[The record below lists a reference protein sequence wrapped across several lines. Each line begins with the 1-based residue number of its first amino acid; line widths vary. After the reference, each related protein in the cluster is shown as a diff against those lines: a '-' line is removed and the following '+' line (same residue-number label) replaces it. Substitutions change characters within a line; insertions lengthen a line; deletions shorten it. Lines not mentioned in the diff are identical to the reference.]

1 MKLWSIS
8 TTVRNPYRLKDFLGT
23 LKELDGCDWNN
34 DTQIKFQTLL
44 IKNRFYTP
52 TNADLSDE
60 QIEILEDPT
69 YDMTY
74 EEAYKIFMDKN
85 YEDPAMRGR
94 TSFKPFEKW
103 GLAFIINHTVHITN
117 TGKKL
122 LNNEITMEDVCF
134 RSFLKWQYPDGSSS
148 DFRDGYDIKPF
159 IATLHLIKEVNKLCE
174 EKGLKPVGINKD
186 EFGIFALSL
195 INYKNIREQAEKLIT
210 YREEQKQAEDPRK
223 YREEYILKNLNEYS
237 NATLKNIKDYQDNAI
252 RYFRLTKYVY
262 IRGGG
267 WYIDLEPRRKVE
279 LDLLLKQDSGASKSF
294 NRDDYVEY
302 MGDYNSYTLPWETET
317 ELQKIFDNIKE
328 EVTSLQKDL
337 GKEEIVLDAKNS
349 IKTNI
354 DILREERKKLQNIKL
369 KKDYF
374 EIEKIKEAMNA
385 LDNIRNQPEKPSVAL
400 EKWTNIA
407 LNILNDAIEIKPN
420 SPVGDDGEILFTA
433 PGSVPDIEFRYSDFS
448 GIAEVTMLTGRDQW
462 YNEGQ
467 PVQRHLRDY
476 EEQND
481 LVNYCLFISPRLH
494 RDTMNTFWT
503 AIKYEFEGEK
513 QRIVPLNIQ
522 QFKDLLSVVIIFRK
536 QGKKFKHEYL
546 RQLYDNILDISNIKT
561 SQDWVDRIPNI
572 ISDWKNEMECVS

>member
-1 MKLWSIS
+1 M
-8 TTVRNPYRLKDFLGT
+8 
-23 LKELDGCDWNN
+23 
-34 DTQIKFQTLL
+34 
-44 IKNRFYTP
+44 
-52 TNADLSDE
+52 
-60 QIEILEDPT
+60 T
-69 YDMTY
+69 YD
-74 EEAYKIFMDKN
+74 EAYQIFMDKH

-103 GLAFIINHTVHITN
+103 GLAFIVDHKVFITS

-122 LNNEITMEDVCF
+122 INNEITMEDVCF
-134 RSFLKWQYPDGSSS
+134 RSFLKWQYPDDSSS
-148 DFRDGYDIKPF
+148 DFREGYNIKPF
-159 IATLHLIKEVNKLCE
+159 IATLHLIKEVNNLCIE
-174 EKGLKPVGINKD
+174 RGIKPVGINKD
-186 EFGIFALSL
+186 EFGIFALTL
-195 INYKNIREQAEKLIT
+195 TDYRKVKEQAIKLLE
-210 YREEQKQAEDPRK
+210 YRKELSEAEDPRVFK
-223 YREEYILKNLNEYS
+223 EQYILENLSDFS
-237 NATLKNIKDYQDNAI
+237 NATVDNIKDYQDNAI

-267 WYIDLEPRRKVE
+267 WYIDLEPRRQIE
-279 LDLLLKQDSGASKSF
+279 LDLLLNQDKGSA
-294 NRDDYVEY
+294 VEFTREEYIDY
-302 MGDYNSYTLPWETET
+302 MGNYNSYVLPWETET
-317 ELQKIFDNIKE
+317 ELTKIFDNIKE

-337 GKEEIVLDAKNS
+337 EAEEIVLDAKNS
-349 IKTNI
+349 IEDNI
-354 DILREERKKLQNIKL
+354 ETLREERKKLQNLKL
-369 KKDYF
+369 KKDYAD
-374 EIEKIKEAMNA
+374 IEKIEEAMA
-385 LDNIRNQPEKPSVAL
+385 SFDNIRNLPEKPSVAL

-513 QRIVPLNIQ
+513 QNIVPLNLQ
-522 QFKDLLSVVIIFRK
+522 QFSSLLSVVIELK
-536 QGKKFKHEYL
+536 KKGKRFKHEYL
-546 RQLYDNILDISNIKT
+546 RNLYDSILDINGIKT
-561 SQDWVDRIPNI
+561 SQEWVDSIPAK
-572 ISDWKNEMECVS
+572 ISSWKTACVNM